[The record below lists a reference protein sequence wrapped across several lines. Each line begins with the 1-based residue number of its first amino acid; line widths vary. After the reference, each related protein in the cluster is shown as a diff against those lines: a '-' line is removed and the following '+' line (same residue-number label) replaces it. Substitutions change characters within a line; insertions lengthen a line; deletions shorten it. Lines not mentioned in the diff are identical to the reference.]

1 MKHILIDYENI
12 QPKSFND
19 IEANECHIWLFLGVN
34 QQKSLPL
41 ELVETLLKFDS
52 KNVHVI
58 RMQHTGKNALDF
70 YLSFYLGKIS
80 EIDSQADV
88 CILARDSGYDVL
100 VEHLNSVYDG
110 IDIIRSVNANQLSLA
125 YDLYDKI
132 ESDIE
137 QIQLVVQENQNN
149 LCNRSNRVEM
159 KTEYDLA
166 QSLEEKIPK
175 TLIHDCYILVF
186 DAIVNSEVF
195 LPSYKANLLSAMKKY
210 ALTITLEN
218 FDSTE
223 QDYIVEKVF
232 EKFVKVGLIDFD
244 GKNEKLSYNVDTKG
258 VLNLVTDKI
267 LLSKAKTV
275 ETLNNVVRQKLANYR
290 QVNNEEQVS
299 LVVKYLKR
307 EGLIKQNNQTICYSP
322 FDNIKVNTVNTSK
335 VSNDNNEKSKSSA
348 TIYQRAIALLK
359 ERPISS
365 RPSKKSTLIN
375 YLKNHLRNEDSKA
388 VENLINQMIANKII
402 IISNANKLSY
412 KI

>member
-19 IEANECHIWLFLGVN
+19 IETNKCHIWLFLGVN

-149 LCNRSNRVEM
+149 LCNSSNRVEM
-159 KTEYDLA
+159 ETEYNLA

-322 FDNIKVNTVNTSK
+322 FDNIKVNTSK

>member
-19 IEANECHIWLFLGVN
+19 IETNECHIWLFLGVN

-52 KNVHVI
+52 KNVHII

-80 EIDSQADV
+80 EIDCQADV

-125 YDLYDKI
+125 YDLDDKI
-132 ESDIE
+132 ESDLE
-137 QIQLVVQENQNN
+137 QIQLVVQKNQNN
-149 LCNRSNRVEM
+149 LCYSSSRVEM
-159 KTEYDLA
+159 KIEYDLA
-166 QSLEEKIPK
+166 QSLEEKVPK

-186 DAIVNSEVF
+186 DAIVSNEVF

-210 ALTITLEN
+210 ALTIILEN

-232 EKFVKVGLIDFD
+232 EKFVKVGLIDID

-258 VLNLVTDKI
+258 ILNLVTDKI

-322 FDNIKVNTVNTSK
+322 FDTIKVNTVNTSK
-335 VSNDNNEKSKSSA
+335 VSNDSNEKSKSSA
-348 TIYQRAIALLK
+348 TIYQRAIALIRN
-359 ERPISS
+359 RPISS
-365 RPSKKSTLIN
+365 RPSKKSSLIN
-375 YLKNHLRNEDSKA
+375 YLQSHLRDEDSK
-388 VENLINQMIANKII
+388 VIDNLVKQMINNKII
-402 IISNANKLSY
+402 VISDSNKLSY